1 MNLPKLLLRHRALII
16 EGLTKALHGES
27 SLHAILRY
35 HVGLEDRQ
43 GKPIEGVGKLLR
55 PSLLLFVVEE
65 LRGDVEKALPG
76 ALSVELTHN
85 FSLIHD
91 DIEDRDL
98 LRRGRATVWSLYGV
112 EQGINAGDLMQAV
125 AMSQALIAGRAEASA
140 LSEATA
146 EMIEGQ
152 GLDLQFEQEEIGI
165 ARYLEMVDKKT
176 GALIR
181 CAFRLGALL
190 AGASP
195 ILEETLMA
203 VGQELGRA
211 FQIRDDL
218 LGIWGDGVQTGKPQG
233 SDIRQKKKTLPIAVA
248 FARAVGEECAILRQ
262 IYGKE
267 EVTNTDVERVI
278 MVLEK
283 LGAKDVGEKMVADHL
298 SHADNKLRDVPLS
311 ARGKE
316 EMNELIDYLARRER

>member
-1 MNLPKLLLRHRALII
+1 MNLPRLLLRYRALII
-16 EGLTKALHGES
+16 EGLAKTLHGES

-35 HVGLEDRQ
+35 HVGLEDSQ

-55 PSLLLFVVEE
+55 PSLVLFVVEE
-65 LRGDVEKALPG
+65 LCGDVEKALPG
-76 ALSVELTHN
+76 ALSIELTHN

-98 LRRGRATVWSLYGV
+98 MRRGRPTVWSLYGV
-112 EQGINAGDLMQAV
+112 EQGINAGDLMQAM
-125 AMSQALIAGRAEASA
+125 AMSQALIAGRAEARA

-152 GLDLQFEQEEIGI
+152 GLDLEFEEEEIGI
-165 ARYLEMVDKKT
+165 SHYLEMVDKKT

-181 CAFRLGALL
+181 CAFRLGTLL

-195 ILEETLMA
+195 ILEQTLMA
-203 VGQELGRA
+203 VGQEFGRA

-248 FARAVGEECAILRQ
+248 LAHAVGGEYAILHE

-267 EVTNTDVERVI
+267 EVTDTDVGRVI
-278 MVLEK
+278 AVLEK
-283 LGAKDVGEKMVADHL
+283 LGAKDVGEKMVTDHL
-298 SHADNKLRDVPLS
+298 SRANEKLRNVPLS
-311 ARGKE
+311 ARGKD

>member
-1 MNLPKLLLRHRALII
+1 MNLPRLLSRYRALIS
-16 EGLTKALHGES
+16 EGLSKTLRGES

-35 HVGLEDRQ
+35 HVGLEDSQ
-43 GKPIEGVGKLLR
+43 GEPLQGVGKLLR
-55 PSLLLFVVEE
+55 PSLVLFVAEE
-65 LRGDVEKALPG
+65 LGEDPEKALPG
-76 ALSVELTHN
+76 ALSIELVHN

-98 LRRGRATVWSLYGV
+98 TRRGRPTVWSLYGV
-112 EQGINAGDLMQAV
+112 AQGINAGDLMQAM
-125 AMSQALIAGRAEASA
+125 AMSRALTTGKAEASA
-140 LSEATA
+140 LAEAIT

-152 GLDLQFEQEEIGI
+152 GLDLEFEQEEIGI

-176 GALIR
+176 GSLIR

-195 ILEETLMA
+195 MLEQTLIA

-218 LGIWGDGVQTGKPQG
+218 LGIWGDKAQTGKPQG
-233 SDIRQKKKTLPIAVA
+233 SDIRRKKKTLPIAVA
-248 FARAVGEECAILRQ
+248 LAHAMGEEYTLLRQ

-267 EVTNTDVERVI
+267 EVTNTDVGRVI
-278 MVLEK
+278 AVLEK
-283 LGAKDVGEKMVADHL
+283 LGVKDVGEKMVTDHL
-298 SHADNKLRDVPLS
+298 SRANERLRNVPLS

-316 EMNELIDYLARRER
+316 EMDELIDYLARRER

>member
-1 MNLPKLLLRHRALII
+1 MNLPKLLLRYRALII
-16 EGLTKALHGES
+16 EGLTRALHGES

-55 PSLLLFVVEE
+55 PSLVLFVAEE

-76 ALSVELTHN
+76 ALGVELTHN

-98 LRRGRATVWSLYGV
+98 VRRGRPTVWSLYGV
-112 EQGINAGDLMQAV
+112 EQGINAGDLMQTV

-152 GLDLQFEQEEIGI
+152 GLDLQFEEEEIGI

-203 VGQELGRA
+203 IGQELGRA

-248 FARAVGEECAILRQ
+248 FARAVGKECAILRQ

-267 EVTNTDVERVI
+267 EVTDTDVGRVI
-278 MVLEK
+278 VVLEK
-283 LGAKDVGEKMVADHL
+283 LGAKDVGERMVADHL
-298 SHADNKLRDVPLS
+298 SHADHKLRDVPLS